1 MACRSLMGLFV
12 VAMAIDESCAF
23 TSLFHNL
30 QNTPAGPIIVPRRSS
45 TRSQSSREYFLQGCN
60 NLIRINLREMENADD
75 FDNDDDGW
83 GDGDDVSIGEKSDR
97 SRELAMLQEDLASK
111 REVRKSLDSRTAKS
125 GGEEKDLFIPI
136 VTLVSVIGFTGLYGY
151 EMLRLYLRGELYLPW
166 ER

>member
-1 MACRSLMGLFV
+1 MGLFV

-45 TRSQSSREYFLQGCN
+45 TRSQSSREYFLQGRN
-60 NLIRINLREMENADD
+60 NLIRLNLREMENADD
-75 FDNDDDGW
+75 IDNDGW
-83 GDGDDVSIGEKSDR
+83 GDGDDVVIGEKSDR

>member
-1 MACRSLMGLFV
+1 
-12 VAMAIDESCAF
+12 
-23 TSLFHNL
+23 
-30 QNTPAGPIIVPRRSS
+30 
-45 TRSQSSREYFLQGCN
+45 
-60 NLIRINLREMENADD
+60 MENADD
-75 FDNDDDGW
+75 IDNDDDGW
-83 GDGDDVSIGEKSDR
+83 GDGDDVVIGLNSDR

>member
-1 MACRSLMGLFV
+1 MGLFV

-45 TRSQSSREYFLQGCN
+45 TQSQSSREYFLQGRD
-60 NLIRINLREMENADD
+60 NLIRLNLREMENADD
-75 FDNDDDGW
+75 IDNDDDGW
-83 GDGDDVSIGEKSDR
+83 GDGDDVVIGLNSDR